1 MALGLELL
9 TQLKRYLFSV
19 EPLLTADE
27 FAKHKAEVAEFEAG
41 AGPVLHAKLLSE
53 DQHEGYPHSYIEKHW
68 DDM

>member
-1 MALGLELL
+1 MGHC

-41 AGPVLHAKLLSE
+41 AGPALQAKLLAE